1 MRNTMSLPFLIFSC
15 NRTFMELKYPPY
27 KYAQQFVGCNRTFM
41 ELKSTIHLHIP
52 EHTRSVFR
60 DCSQQPE
67 GLK

>member
-1 MRNTMSLPFLIFSC
+1 MMLLAHSF

-60 DCSQQPE
+60 DCSQQPD
-67 GLK
+67 G